1 MIFDNW
7 KKSSRSGT
15 SGGNCLE
22 VSRSSDQH
30 AFRDSKLGADSPV
43 LIVSKEQYKSF
54 ILAVKQ
60 SHF

>member
-22 VSRSSDQH
+22 VGKSFDQR
-30 AFRDSKLGADSPV
+30 AFRDSKTGEESPILV
-43 LIVSKEQYKSF
+43 VNKKQYRAF
-54 ILAVKQ
+54 ISAVKRNH
-60 SHF
+60 S